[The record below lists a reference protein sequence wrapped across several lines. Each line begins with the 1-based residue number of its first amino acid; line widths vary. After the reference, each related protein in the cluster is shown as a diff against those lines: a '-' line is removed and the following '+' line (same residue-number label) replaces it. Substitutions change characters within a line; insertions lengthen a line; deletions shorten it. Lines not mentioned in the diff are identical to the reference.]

1 MFFPPNDKTKNKS
14 AGCSASWDLANT
26 KSPTDTV
33 TTWVG
38 ILDPGQT
45 WANCGDQPLDWA
57 DHINTFR
64 REQHYRPSPIITNF
78 SRAQKYH
85 DNLLRLICPGKISYL
100 VSAVSWRISS
110 LSSRDIVRA
119 STSWPEETSPPPSCC
134 PDLRG
139 AHSLKNGLMIT
150 VMMMI
155 MLTCG
160 WRSVVWVHLMWYELL

>member
-1 MFFPPNDKTKNKS
+1 MIKLRINLLDVLLVEIWPIPRVRLTLLQHEL
-14 AGCSASWDLANT
+14 ASLILAR
-26 KSPTDTV
+26 
-33 TTWVG
+33 
-38 ILDPGQT
+38 PGLIVAT
-45 WANCGDQPLDWA
+45 NPLDWA